1 MKKFSTRG
9 VVAVAMIAA
18 MGIGT
23 PAIAFGASS
32 PSSASTSTH
41 LAQSAHTDKPW
52 QTYRKAESA
61 YLKQLKVINKTF
73 QATVTVAR
81 KEYWA
86 AIAASKGS
94 SDRAAAR
101 AAARAALTLSIA
113 NAMGARSTALTT
125 LGAPP
130 NPPTNGANS
139 AWIVSLHG
147 INETYRLAVAAADA
161 AFATAFPA
169 ATTAPERAVVRA
181 TLALAVAN
189 AEVARAAA
197 LVALGPPPAPTA
209 TTTTTTV
216 PATTTTT
223 VPATTTT
230 TVPATTTTTS

>member
-18 MGIGT
+18 MGIST

-32 PSSASTSTH
+32 SSASSSTH
-41 LAQSAHTDKPW
+41 ISLSAHTDGPW
-52 QTYRKAESA
+52 KAYRKQEDA
-61 YLKQLKVINKTF
+61 YLKQLKVINRTF
-73 QATVTVAR
+73 QASVAVAR

-86 AIAASKGS
+86 AIKASKGS

-101 AAARAALTLSIA
+101 AALTVSIA
-113 NAMGARSTALTT
+113 NAMGARSTALVS

-130 NPPTNGANS
+130 NPPANGADS

-161 AFATAFPA
+161 AFATAFPS

-197 LVALGPPPAPTA
+197 LVALGPPPAPTP
-209 TTTTTTV
+209 TTTTTTVPSTTTTV

-223 VPATTTT
+223 TA
-230 TVPATTTTTS
+230 

>member
-1 MKKFSTRG
+1 MKKFRSRG

-18 MGIGT
+18 MGIST

-32 PSSASTSTH
+32 SSASSSTH
-41 LAQSAHTDKPW
+41 ISLSAHTDGPW
-52 QTYRKAESA
+52 KAYRKQEDA
-61 YLKQLKVINKTF
+61 YLKQLKVINRTF
-73 QATVTVAR
+73 QASVAVAR

-86 AIAASKGS
+86 AIKASKGS

-101 AAARAALTLSIA
+101 AAARAALTVSIA
-113 NAMGARSTALTT
+113 NAMGARSTALVS

-130 NPPTNGANS
+130 NPPANGADS

-161 AFATAFPA
+161 AFATAFPS

-197 LVALGPPPAPTA
+197 LVALGPPPAPTP
-209 TTTTTTV
+209 TTTTTTVPSTTTTV

-223 VPATTTT
+223 TA
-230 TVPATTTTTS
+230 

>member
-18 MGIGT
+18 MGIST

-32 PSSASTSTH
+32 PSTASNSSH
-41 LAQSAHTDKPW
+41 IALSAHADKPW
-52 QTYRKAESA
+52 QTYRKAESS
-61 YLKQLKVINKTF
+61 YLKQLKVINRTF
-73 QATVTVAR
+73 QASVAVAR
-81 KEYWA
+81 REYWA
-86 AIAASKGS
+86 AIKASKGS

-113 NAMGARSTALTT
+113 NAMNARSTALVS

-130 NPPTNGANS
+130 NPPANGANS

-161 AFATAFPA
+161 AFAAAFPS

-181 TLALAVAN
+181 TLDLAVAN

-209 TTTTTTV
+209 TTTTTV

-230 TVPATTTTTS
+230 TIG

>member
-18 MGIGT
+18 MGIST

-32 PSSASTSTH
+32 SSASSSTH
-41 LAQSAHTDKPW
+41 ISLSSVA
-52 QTYRKAESA
+52 
-61 YLKQLKVINKTF
+61 
-73 QATVTVAR
+73 VAR

-86 AIAASKGS
+86 AIKASKGS

-101 AAARAALTLSIA
+101 AAARAALTVSIA
-113 NAMGARSTALTT
+113 NAMGARSTALVS

-130 NPPTNGANS
+130 NPPANGADS

-161 AFATAFPA
+161 AFATAFPS

-197 LVALGPPPAPTA
+197 LVALGPPPAPTP
-209 TTTTTTV
+209 TTTTTTVPSTTTTV

-223 VPATTTT
+223 TA
-230 TVPATTTTTS
+230 